1 MKRSPGRRSGFGTP
15 PDRQVPRSS
24 ELCALTP
31 FQQTIFDSQQRRP
44 EIALCVSH
52 YVDVAGTLDLAIL
65 RASIA
70 QSGRE
75 FGSDLTLQISNGV
88 VVTRIGKDRLDRI
101 DVIDLRGE
109 SDSETAAH
117 NWMRSESVR
126 PLDLL
131 SDPLAGS
138 AVLVIG
144 EARWLWYTRI
154 HQIVLDGAGARSMTA
169 RAAEVYTAMV
179 RSTPVPL
186 TSAES
191 VHSMTDTEQGY
202 RGSTRWDADRQ
213 YWDAKLAGAPART
226 SLAEPG
232 VSTGAKP
239 LVRSATVP
247 PGVTASLVH
256 LAESQNVTLSTVVT
270 ASFAMYLAR
279 MTGSD
284 DVILR
289 LPVPVRTTHTV
300 RRSGGTM
307 SNIVPLRLIVDPR
320 VGVDELLRAVKFE
333 LVGALRHQKY
343 RDQRLHYGPVLTL
356 NLFPVVLTVGDAQGV
371 LHCFSAGP
379 VEDLEVAV
387 SQVSRDGE
395 LRIGFAANPDVYTG
409 ESLTVHHRRFL
420 DFLELF
426 SATEPRTQLVD
437 VDPRTGTVWGSAVR
451 HSRNLAYWSTLL
463 ASPAPE
469 LGLLAAPVG
478 ERSSAEIM
486 IDPELY
492 RGLEA
497 LADSMCTSMFVLL
510 QAAVAGLLRRMG
522 SASEISIGIS
532 VRGYGATTAD
542 EFVSMFAN
550 QLVLRSAVD
559 TNVSLA
565 RLIEQM
571 DDVIVDA
578 LIHADI
584 RLSAV
589 MANVGDGRS
598 VDAGPPFRVLV
609 SAQDPID
616 AHPQFPEVMVGIPVG
631 FDLAAMPE
639 VYVALPIPQQN
650 SDRFVQPIIGFF
662 DCLAS
667 PQQVDGLAFR
677 FVRVLRAMVDNSHTS
692 LGSVDLLRPDERKE
706 LMAATQP
713 NPVSGDL
720 SERFVQVAL
729 ENPDTIAVSSG
740 ADRITY
746 AELFE
751 RSNRLAHKLIG
762 MGVEAEALVGIR
774 LAGSVNSV
782 VAIIA
787 VLEAGGAYFLL
798 DGSGPALRQDFV
810 LCDAQ
815 PHFVIAD
822 SEISGQI
829 VVSTDAEG
837 YSSERPHHADRRD
850 ANALAYIQYSG
861 RSYGL
866 SVTHGAAIA
875 SGSAGI
881 WGALL
886 HGRTLIPSNDFHYPG
901 GFPPVRGHSVYVL
914 DDHLSPVPIGVP
926 GEIYVIDG
934 HLPRGYLRRP
944 GRTAV
949 DFVADPFN
957 RDGRRL
963 YRTSERGRW
972 TATGQLE
979 YLEYGAR
986 TASVRGVRIELGE
999 IDAVM
1004 TALRGI
1010 EDSITVVVPTP
1021 AGGAVITY
1029 VRSAQTGSSESVVDL
1044 DALAVHAMDHLP
1056 SYMVPDG
1063 YLIVD
1068 SFPTGVDGNIDIA
1081 ALPSPILAPTPAIRR
1096 VSGSSQR

>member
-15 PDRQVPRSS
+15 PDRQILRSS

-31 FQQTIFDSQQRRP
+31 LQQAIFDSQQRRP
-44 EIALCVSH
+44 DVPLCVSH
-52 YVDVAGTLDLAIL
+52 YVDVAGTPDITSLQ
-65 RASIA
+65 ASIA
-70 QSGRE
+70 QAGHE
-75 FGSDLTLQISNGV
+75 FGSDLILQASQGV
-88 VVTRIGKDRLDRI
+88 VMTRIGKDGLDRI
-101 DVIDLRGE
+101 EVIDLRGE
-109 SDSETAAH
+109 SDPESAAQ
-117 NWMRSESVR
+117 NWMGNESVR

-131 SDPLAGS
+131 SDPLTGS

-144 EARWLWYTRI
+144 DARWLWYTRI

-169 RAAEVYTAMV
+169 RAAQVYTALV
-179 RSTPVPL
+179 RKTPVPL
-186 TSAES
+186 TSARS
-191 VHSMTDTEQGY
+191 VHSMTDTEQAY

-213 YWDAKLAGAPART
+213 YWDAKLAGAPVRT

-232 VSTGAKP
+232 ELTSAKP

-256 LAESQNVTLSTVVT
+256 LAESQSVTLSTVVT

-284 DVILR
+284 DLILR
-289 LPVPVRTTHTV
+289 LPVPVRTTHSV
-300 RRSGGTM
+300 RQSGGTM

-343 RDQRLHYGPVLTL
+343 RDQRLHQGPVLTL
-356 NLFPVVLTVGDAQGV
+356 NLFPVVLTIGDAEGV
-371 LHCFSAGP
+371 LHGFSAGP
-379 VEDLEVAV
+379 VEDLDVAV
-387 SQVSRDGE
+387 SQVSRDAE
-395 LRIGFAANPDVYTG
+395 LEISFAANPDAYTG
-409 ESLTVHHRRFL
+409 EALTVHHRRFL

-437 VDPRTGTVWGSAVR
+437 VDSRTGMVWGSAVR
-451 HSRNLAYWSTLL
+451 HSRNLAYWSTVL

-478 ERSSAEIM
+478 ERSSAAIV

-589 MANVGDGRS
+589 MAHVGDGRS
-598 VDAGPPFRVLV
+598 VDSGPPFRVLV

-616 AHPQFPEVMVGIPVG
+616 THPQFPEVMVGIPVG

-639 VYVALPIPQQN
+639 VYVALPIPQRN
-650 SDRFVQPIIGFF
+650 SDRHVQPIVGFF
-662 DCLAS
+662 DCLSS

-677 FVRVLRAMVDNSHTS
+677 FVRILRAMVDNSHTA

-713 NPVSGDL
+713 NPVIGDL

-729 ENPDTIAVSSG
+729 ENPDAIAVTSD

-746 AELFE
+746 GELFV

-762 MGVEAEALVGIR
+762 MGVEAETLVAIH
-774 LAGSVNSV
+774 LSGSVNTV

-798 DGSGPALRQDFV
+798 DSKGPALRQAFK

-815 PHFVIAD
+815 PHCVIAD
-822 SEISGQI
+822 SEIPGQ
-829 VVSTDAEG
+829 VFVSTDADG
-837 YSSERPHHADRRD
+837 YSSERPQRTDRRG

-866 SVTHGAAIA
+866 SVTQGAAIA
-875 SGSAGI
+875 SGAAGI

-901 GFPPVRGHSVYVL
+901 EFPPVRGHSVYVL

-926 GEIYVIDG
+926 GEIYIIDG

-944 GRTAV
+944 GKTAV

-963 YRTSERGRW
+963 YRTGERGRW

-979 YLEYGAR
+979 HLEYGAR
-986 TASVRGVRIELGE
+986 TASVRGVRVDLDE
-999 IDAVM
+999 IDAVV
-1004 TALRGI
+1004 TALPGV
-1010 EDSITVVVPTP
+1010 EDSITVVAATP

-1029 VRSAQTGSSESVVDL
+1029 VRSAHTDSSQSIVDL
-1044 DALAVHAMDHLP
+1044 NALAAHAMDHLP
-1056 SYMVPDG
+1056 SYMVPDSFHV
-1063 YLIVD
+1063 VD
-1068 SFPTGVDGNIDIA
+1068 SFPTGADGNIDIA
-1081 ALPSPILAPTPAIRR
+1081 ALPSPILAPIPAIRR
-1096 VSGSSQR
+1096 VSDSSQR